1 MKISIITPNYNYEKY
16 IAKTIE
22 SVVTQ
27 SFNNIEH
34 IIVDDGSTDNSVSII
49 KEYQNLYPEII
60 KLIQQENRGQ
70 TSALNV
76 CLKNVTGDIIGW
88 LNSDDLYCKNTFQ
101 IIINNF
107 NQNKNIDA
115 IIGNINIIDSEG
127 RFLKKNRY
135 LKFDYNSG
143 VFNGFGK
150 VVASN
155 AIFWRKNLS
164 DEIDMFDESFQFA
177 MDSEYWSRLLYNR
190 TVKYINFEMA
200 NFRWHPKAKT
210 ILRRKYNSQENLQ
223 ANKENK
229 IIFSNSYKLI
239 SLSKFF
245 PGYLYILP
253 FLYYKSKRHI
263 LKLINFH
270 YFDKR

>member
-49 KEYQNLYPEII
+49 KEYQKLYPEII

-107 NQNKNIDA
+107 NQNSA
-115 IIGNINIIDSEG
+115 S
-127 RFLKKNRY
+127 
-135 LKFDYNSG
+135 
-143 VFNGFGK
+143 K
-150 VVASN
+150 V
-155 AIFWRKNLS
+155 
-164 DEIDMFDESFQFA
+164 
-177 MDSEYWSRLLYNR
+177 
-190 TVKYINFEMA
+190 
-200 NFRWHPKAKT
+200 
-210 ILRRKYNSQENLQ
+210 
-223 ANKENK
+223 
-229 IIFSNSYKLI
+229 
-239 SLSKFF
+239 
-245 PGYLYILP
+245 
-253 FLYYKSKRHI
+253 
-263 LKLINFH
+263 
-270 YFDKR
+270 